1 MVSGVQGEE
10 SRTQLE
16 EFLHRVDDPGATA
29 GSLVLLRLPTRG
41 NKEFRILLADNLMR
55 IIENQKTCF
64 FIFSG
69 WGLLGSVLEAVGD
82 WVSNFLRLWP
92 FPALLSLVINCWSL
106 GDRLVITWWALG
118 GHLVITWC
126 PIGDNLVITW
136 SSIGNN
142 LAITW
147 TPLADHLVT
156 SWWSLGD

>member
-55 IIENQKTCF
+55 IKDAQKTFF

-69 WGLLGSVLEAVGD
+69 WGLLGSVLEAVGG
-82 WVSNFLRLWP
+82 WVSNFSAYDP
-92 FPALLSLVINCWSL
+92 SLLHCHLLINCWSL
-106 GDRLVITWWALG
+106 GD
-118 GHLVITWC
+118 HLVTTWV
-126 PIGDNLVITW
+126 PFGDNLVITW
-136 SSIGNN
+136 SLIGNN
-142 LAITW
+142 LATSW

-156 SWWSLGD
+156 LWWSLGD

>member
-55 IIENQKTCF
+55 IIEVQKTFF

-69 WGLLGSVLEAVGD
+69 WVYWGQSK
-82 WVSNFLRLWP
+82 RQ
-92 FPALLSLVINCWSL
+92 
-106 GDRLVITWWALG
+106 
-118 GHLVITWC
+118 
-126 PIGDNLVITW
+126 
-136 SSIGNN
+136 
-142 LAITW
+142 
-147 TPLADHLVT
+147 
-156 SWWSLGD
+156 